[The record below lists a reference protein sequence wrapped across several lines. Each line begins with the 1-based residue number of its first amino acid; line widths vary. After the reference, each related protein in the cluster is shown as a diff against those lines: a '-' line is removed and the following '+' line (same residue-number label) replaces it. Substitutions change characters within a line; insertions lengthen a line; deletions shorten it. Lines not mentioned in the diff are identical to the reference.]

1 MAFTKKYL
9 SVARQ
14 RYFTFFASD
23 GNPIAAWDDEMDEQF
38 SPSFAFILDKVRLHL
53 STAHASVVSLTII
66 LSHHIDSAYNEILV
80 SVAMNGVKDVVYQ
93 ADPNRYFHQ
102 GDTLSC
108 AMAMSAMNTFGLEIS
123 GWAITVPSRA

>member
-9 SVARQ
+9 PLAKQ

-23 GNPIAAWDDEMDEQF
+23 GNSAAAWNDEMDEQF

-53 STAHASVVSLTII
+53 STAHVSIVSLTIV
-66 LSHHIDSAYNEILV
+66 LSHHIDSAYNEILI
-80 SVAMNGVKDVVYQ
+80 SQAMAGVKDVVYQ
-93 ADPNRYFHQ
+93 ADPNRYFHF

-108 AMAMSAMNTFGLEIS
+108 NMHMSAANTFGLEIS
-123 GWAITVPSRA
+123 GWAITVPARG